1 MAVALPGAVGDP
13 APAALSWMPA
23 GSRGGGDGALA
34 PSRLSRLGV
43 PIGELHAEEAARA
56 DALRTAGRQ
65 LEYVAGRVALRR
77 ALSLSGCG
85 DREAFG
91 EPLLSTDAGAVRM
104 PLVRERDGESR
115 LLGSISHTR
124 GMCVAIVAG
133 SDDRG
138 RPLVAGA
145 PNRDS
150 DSGEG
155 SSRGGSGGG
164 YSTTRTGAARTAL
177 SAADPRKAWP
187 AGLEA
192 ECGGGPRAAVGV
204 DVERT
209 DRRPMTKLSLRVLSE
224 PERRDLQVRDIPLC
238 PNTPTQRLA
247 TPPAPDANPYRPPR
261 PAPNIF
267 SPLLIWRTGLT
278 HPSSP
283 TPTHVQ
289 TSRSSRPPPDSPV
302 DARFSLGA
310 VERLRGSEGGW
321 GVRAAVGN

>member
-1 MAVALPGAVGDP
+1 VAVALPGAVGDP

-224 PERRDLQVRDIPLC
+224 PERRDLQARSSG
-238 PNTPTQRLA
+238 LA
-247 TPPAPDANPYRPPR
+247 MDAEAELTLR
-261 PAPNIF
+261 F
-267 SPLLIWRTGLT
+267 SIKEALYKALHPLLCTTIPWHAVRVLPLPDGTVAVDT
-278 HPSSP
+278 SSP
-283 TPTHVQ
+283 AFAVIEA
-289 TSRSSRPPPDSPV
+289 SRCAGGGRLV
-302 DARFSLGA
+302 AQARW
-310 VERLRGSEGGW
+310 VERSGYFLTT
-321 GVRAAVGN
+321 AAVLIEG